1 MKPGQIGQVLSEES
15 SRIINGLGPAIGQLV
30 RAIATYL
37 SGAIIGFTYVIVYS
51 FISQYYFVELVVDR
65 FLFDVFSMYHIFC
78 LVIRKSNG
86 KVGRNDDD
94 RPQGS

>member
-51 FISQYYFVELVVDR
+51 FISQY
-65 FLFDVFSMYHIFC
+65 
-78 LVIRKSNG
+78 
-86 KVGRNDDD
+86 
-94 RPQGS
+94 